1 MAEKERPRANELL
14 KAALEKAEN
23 DYETNLDNL
32 IDAATQAIEDAYDP
46 ETGSWRS
53 GQDPRDII
61 REFTRDA
68 GELAN
73 SYYDVQRGL
82 WEQCA
87 GLDLPEFDHA
97 EPVEPDRVLWQ
108 QMKGFSDTDFNGL
121 TYKQVVAGQSRAG
134 LTIENLWPDLS
145 NLDDV
150 QQLISD
156 MIMTSTRLTTQR
168 NLRIDPSE
176 PRWARF
182 CHGAKPCAFC
192 VMLASRGY
200 EYLSKETAQLGGG
213 FHDGHCHCT
222 VGVSWGADKT
232 LLDKQREWEDMYDA
246 AVGKAGGDRDTN
258 AIMVAMNHLYPD
270 RLRGGVYE
278 LSRPWPDEVVH
289 LYGEKWEHII
299 RGHAARYAKDAPD
312 EDRGNTRFPDD
323 WDDEYIKWA
332 VKETVVNPDY
342 VKLQGTERKSYY
354 RIIDDDVM
362 IRVWLQIT
370 KETNGRFKIH
380 TAYPVT
386 PQQRERIWQSIKQS
400 QKPTEH

>member
-1 MAEKERPRANELL
+1 MAEKERPRANDLL

-46 ETGSWRS
+46 ETGSWRA
-53 GQDPRDII
+53 GRDPRDII

-82 WEQCA
+82 WERYA
-87 GLDLPEFDHA
+87 GLSLPEFDHA
-97 EPVEPDRVLWQ
+97 DPMEVDRVLWQ
-108 QMKGFSDTDFNGL
+108 QMKGFSNTDFNGL
-121 TYKQVVAGQSRAG
+121 TYKQVMAGQSRAG
-134 LTIENLWPDLS
+134 LTIEDLWPDLS
-145 NLDDV
+145 NPDDV
-150 QQLISD
+150 QQLIAD

-168 NLRIDPSE
+168 NLRTDPSE

-232 LLDKQREWEDMYDA
+232 ILDKQREWKDMYKA
-246 AVGKAGGDRDTN
+246 AVAEAGDDRDTN
-258 AIMVAMNHLYPD
+258 AVMVAMNHLYPD
-270 RLRGGVYE
+270 KLRGGVYE
-278 LSRPWPDEVVH
+278 LSRPWPEDVVH
-289 LYGEKWEHII
+289 VSGRLWRHII
-299 RGHAARYAKDAPD
+299 DGDPTGKGGHAAWATI
-312 EDRGNTRFPDD
+312 EDKTHFPDD
-323 WDDEYIKWA
+323 WDVEKIKWA
-332 VKETVVNPDY
+332 VNETIASPDTDEPGARPMSRQMTKTIEGVKVL
-342 VKLQGTERKSYY
+342 VKLTRRKNGWRVSTAFP
-354 RIIDDDVM
+354 DVADK
-362 IRVWLQIT
+362 RGVNT
-370 KETNGRFKIH
+370 
-380 TAYPVT
+380 
-386 PQQRERIWQSIKQS
+386 
-400 QKPTEH
+400 